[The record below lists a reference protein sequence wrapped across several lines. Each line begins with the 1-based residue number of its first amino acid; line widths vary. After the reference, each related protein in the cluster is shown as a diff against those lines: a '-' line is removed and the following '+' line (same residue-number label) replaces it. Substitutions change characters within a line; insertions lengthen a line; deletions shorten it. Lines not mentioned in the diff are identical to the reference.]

1 MYREARGK
9 AIGELSREGM
19 ILNGMGSKF
28 GSIFFDI
35 AIKVKLKRKDSTF
48 ALKGLVM

>member
-1 MYREARGK
+1 
-9 AIGELSREGM
+9 M
-19 ILNGMGSKF
+19 ILNSMGSKF
-28 GSIFFDI
+28 GSIYIFDI